1 MDMRKFE
8 SAVED
13 FNSMLGIRKK
23 LPTYV
28 LLNRGLAHAALGNHA
43 AAVADYTAALEQG
56 APYTRIYF
64 LRARSYEKLGNHEP
78 AAKDFKV
85 GLESTPTDEESW
97 IARGIAR
104 LTKDPEGSLSDFREA
119 LKLNPKSISALQNI
133 VHVSADVLNRDAE
146 AMESLNRILEIES
159 QNADALAG
167 RAVLFARRGD
177 RVKSLA
183 DLGALLKVSQQPS
196 HLFQASCALSLI
208 SSSTGIELPRAM
220 RLLSIAVT
228 QDPQLAARAKDDKDL
243 ARLRDESEF
252 GKLIDLVT
260 MPIK

>member
-1 MDMRKFE
+1 M
-8 SAVED
+8 
-13 FNSMLGIRKK
+13 
-23 LPTYV
+23 
-28 LLNRGLAHAALGNHA
+28 
-43 AAVADYTAALEQG
+43 
-56 APYTRIYF
+56 
-64 LRARSYEKLGNHEP
+64 
-78 AAKDFKV
+78 